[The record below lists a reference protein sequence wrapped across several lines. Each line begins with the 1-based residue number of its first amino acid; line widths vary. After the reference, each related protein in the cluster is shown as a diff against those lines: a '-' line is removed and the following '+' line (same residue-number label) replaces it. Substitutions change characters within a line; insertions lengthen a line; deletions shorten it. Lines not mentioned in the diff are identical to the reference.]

1 MVVLHV
7 QGTHMVVLHVQ
18 GTGMVVLHVQGTG
31 MVVLHVQGT
40 GMVVLHVQG
49 TGMVVLHVQGIGMVV
64 IHVQGTGM
72 VALHV
77 QGTHTVC
84 PSTSRTST
92 GHIPYL
98 QEGHTDKCT
107 CMSRHLAEGGTWSLY
122 GTLPIVPPDIQYS
135 GSGWMCPWKLSR
147 LAPPP
152 PMVDSVLFIGGT
164 TPPVAMARHSPGTHP
179 KDEKGS
185 FPTPGQG
192 RSGDLPLCHL

>member
-7 QGTHMVVLHVQ
+7 QGTGMAVLHVQGTGMAVLHVQGTGMAVLHIQ

-31 MVVLHVQGT
+31 MVVLH
-40 GMVVLHVQG
+40 L
-49 TGMVVLHVQGIGMVV
+49 
-64 IHVQGTGM
+64 
-72 VALHV
+72 

-107 CMSRHLAEGGTWSLY
+107 CMSRHLAGGAWSLY

-135 GSGWMCPWKLSR
+135 EAGGCLHGSC
-147 LAPPP
+147 
-152 PMVDSVLFIGGT
+152 
-164 TPPVAMARHSPGTHP
+164 
-179 KDEKGS
+179 
-185 FPTPGQG
+185 QG
-192 RSGDLPLCHL
+192 